1 MPLAWLAP
9 HLMFRKYPMTFT
21 AHTPTPDTTR
31 ATTATVAPTST
42 PQATCDVLRTAYQ
55 RQWITSRDG
64 NISFREAGQNDWWIT
79 PSGALKYALTPADLK
94 HVVGLSAC
102 PEDARHAG
110 VSGEFA
116 LHRALHAQRVRR
128 TTAVVHLHPTYT
140 VAALYA
146 GLELDKICLE
156 FPEIARYTCVGH
168 SVPALAATSA
178 ELAQACDLAFL
189 ACPCGQTPDIIGLDR
204 HGVVAV
210 GRDPWSAYEHIER
223 LEHICQMVLASGARR
238 YRKAAGAIRPQ
249 SSEEVF

>member
-1 MPLAWLAP
+1 
-9 HLMFRKYPMTFT
+9 MTST
-21 AHTPTPDTTR
+21 LQTPTVPT
-31 ATTATVAPTST
+31 TVA
-42 PQATCDVLRTAYQ
+42 QATCDVLRTAYQ

-64 NISFREAGQNDWWIT
+64 NISFREAGKNDWWIT
-79 PSGALKYALTPADLK
+79 PSGALKYALTPQALK
-94 HVVGLSAC
+94 HVPDLTPS
-102 PEDARHAG
+102 PQDAVDKG

-128 TTAVVHLHPTYT
+128 QTAVVHLHPTYT

-156 FPEIARYTCVGH
+156 FPEIARYTCVGR

-178 ELAQACDLAFL
+178 ELAQACELAFL

-204 HGVVAV
+204 HGVVAI

-223 LEHICQMVLASGARR
+223 LEHICQMVLASGAGH
-238 YRKAAGAIRPQ
+238 RKTAFAANTTQDQEAL
-249 SSEEVF
+249 

>member
-1 MPLAWLAP
+1 
-9 HLMFRKYPMTFT
+9 MTFT
-21 AHTPTPDTTR
+21 LH
-31 ATTATVAPTST
+31 TTATTTAPALAA
-42 PQATCDVLRTAYQ
+42 QATCDVLRTAYQ

-64 NISFREAGQNDWWIT
+64 NISFREAGKNDWWIT
-79 PSGALKYALTPADLK
+79 PSGALKYALTPQDLK
-94 HVVGLSAC
+94 HVADLT
-102 PEDARHAG
+102 PWPQDAMDTG

-128 TTAVVHLHPTYT
+128 QTAVVHLHPTYT

-156 FPEIARYTCVGH
+156 FPEIARYTCVGR

-178 ELAQACDLAFL
+178 EVAQACELAFL

-210 GRDPWSAYEHIER
+210 GPDPWSAYEHIER
-223 LEHICQMVLASGARR
+223 LEHICQMVRAS
-238 YRKAAGAIRPQ
+238 AAGRKNTTPPVIATHVQ
-249 SSEEVF
+249 EAH